1 MEMINKAAYADLK
14 EAGMDNEKAVAI
26 ASHIPDWTQFTT
38 RQDLL
43 CMDTLPGVL
52 TLVPTQGDIRQ
63 LRRYIPPR
71 APERDTPGAR
81 DYVVSMLG
89 TGCHRDDSGQ
99 F

>member
-38 RQDLL
+38 RQGLL

-63 LRRYIPPR
+63 LRRYITPARPR
-71 APERDTPGAR
+71 TGHAWGQRLCCLYAR
-81 DYVVSMLG
+81 DGVP
-89 TGCHRDDSGQ
+89 
-99 F
+99 